1 MCTSKNPFSDKAC
14 MPAKASRYD
23 VIYGTFWI
31 LYLENCVTQNVVTI
45 IK

>member
-1 MCTSKNPFSDKAC
+1 MCTSKNPFSDKVC
-14 MPAKASRYD
+14 MPVKGSRYD
-23 VIYGTFWI
+23 VISETFCI